1 MADQIDTTVEETK
14 RVYIGGLS
22 DQITE
27 KSLTTKLGS
36 FGKVLDIELK
46 KDNLTGLHRGFAY
59 ANLQVAPQQWTRCVT
74 VLNHTKWQGKTLTI
88 QEAKRDPLKKLDE
101 ERSTNKENTGDQTD
115 QTRRKKR
122 PQGDNDGGKVIPGK
136 LAPNMTLMTDQ
147 EVEKRRGWTQGRYSR
162 AIARMRL
169 QKPDGTYFTFKAS
182 NYRNNLTK
190 LYGSGVPPPI
200 SQLPWTSPEAPTR
213 DTKSREQSNTKSAT
227 LGASWMDSWGED
239 DNEAMMEDDNIV
251 ISKSESAS
259 EEIAS
264 ASSESEPESE
274 SEVESE
280 PEAKPTSTTPLPTVN
295 PKQSSTTISTAQRKE
310 NSEMRRQ
317 EALLKRAQEVRQA
330 RDIVKQALAEVDNLD
345 GNQNKIVFTSDSEES
360 SAGHVNDV
368 DMKVQAATATNK
380 KRSLLSDSE
389 DDDHEG
395 EPSDGSDL
403 QLRVNPLFEG
413 KGGLERFNLQSSI
426 GLDSRFTI
434 DERFRDDDNDDD
446 DQVPPTTEPHS
457 LNESVSDHKPEDQ
470 TPPEG
475 VPTNLDTSQDK
486 AVAMDVL
493 RTMFGEIPES
503 RAFVKDPQI
512 LFEEAMSQKQSEG
525 ASGVV
530 APSQE
535 QETRILENHK
545 YYWRPVVHF
554 DPDAPGAAAW
564 EEAPE
569 TISAA
574 PVSSDAAAKCSF
586 QNKPVPEVSQDRA
599 VQIRGDLR
607 SLFGKIA
614 VEPTEDAEITPEEPT
629 FSLLANLG
637 QADTDLSVSQPT
649 DGQTPH
655 EDSQITSM
663 TTADAKPARLPWGP
677 KPRRFDA
684 RQPPILAT
692 TFFFFHMGQN
702 NLAKQ
707 LYFQDVPD
715 QPTFATPDNLDE
727 LVAQWRES
735 KKSWK
740 QHFENR
746 HHRVIKES
754 KLKQN
759 RALAA
764 NRRKFANNYTVTTV

>member
-1 MADQIDTTVEETK
+1 
-14 RVYIGGLS
+14 
-22 DQITE
+22 
-27 KSLTTKLGS
+27 
-36 FGKVLDIELK
+36 
-46 KDNLTGLHRGFAY
+46 
-59 ANLQVAPQQWTRCVT
+59 
-74 VLNHTKWQGKTLTI
+74 
-88 QEAKRDPLKKLDE
+88 
-101 ERSTNKENTGDQTD
+101 
-115 QTRRKKR
+115 
-122 PQGDNDGGKVIPGK
+122 
-136 LAPNMTLMTDQ
+136 
-147 EVEKRRGWTQGRYSR
+147 
-162 AIARMRL
+162 
-169 QKPDGTYFTFKAS
+169 
-182 NYRNNLTK
+182 
-190 LYGSGVPPPI
+190 
-200 SQLPWTSPEAPTR
+200 
-213 DTKSREQSNTKSAT
+213 
-227 LGASWMDSWGED
+227 
-239 DNEAMMEDDNIV
+239 
-251 ISKSESAS
+251 
-259 EEIAS
+259 
-264 ASSESEPESE
+264 
-274 SEVESE
+274 
-280 PEAKPTSTTPLPTVN
+280 
-295 PKQSSTTISTAQRKE
+295 
-310 NSEMRRQ
+310 
-317 EALLKRAQEVRQA
+317 
-330 RDIVKQALAEVDNLD
+330 
-345 GNQNKIVFTSDSEES
+345 
-360 SAGHVNDV
+360 
-368 DMKVQAATATNK
+368 
-380 KRSLLSDSE
+380 
-389 DDDHEG
+389 
-395 EPSDGSDL
+395 
-403 QLRVNPLFEG
+403 LRVNPLFEG

-434 DERFRDDDNDDD
+434 DERFRDDDNDND

-457 LNESVSDHKPEDQ
+457 LNESVSGHKPEDQ
-470 TPPEG
+470 APSEG

-503 RAFVKDPQI
+503 RAFVKDSQI

-525 ASGVV
+525 ANGVV

-535 QETRILENHK
+535 QETRILQNHK

-554 DPDAPGAAAW
+554 DPDAPGAADL

-607 SLFGKIA
+607 SLFGKVA
-614 VEPTEDAEITPEEPT
+614 VEPTKDAEITSEEPT

-637 QADTDLSVSQPT
+637 QADADLSVSQPT
-649 DGQTPH
+649 DGQTSH
-655 EDSQITSM
+655 EDPQITST
-663 TTADAKPARLPWGP
+663 TTADAKPARLLWGP

-727 LVAQWRES
+727 LVGQWRES

-759 RALAA
+759 RALTA